1 MAKKSNKTSKKFIFA
16 VLFGGF
22 SMPIKSDLTILKI
35 SMKEQSERLLVAIA
49 FPPVAGA
56 ERQDFCLSAQLSLT
70 LS

>member
-1 MAKKSNKTSKKFIFA
+1 
-16 VLFGGF
+16 
-22 SMPIKSDLTILKI
+22 MPIKSDLTILKI